1 MMAVQL
7 DGTDQGAAGETLERS
22 RRRRKFWIIGGLAG
36 IGFVAGFMAGFT
48 QPHKVFD
55 PSLSWSPELTLGL
68 AVAWL
73 VAVIGGGLL
82 YARHTDEF
90 EQAWRYKGVAAGACA
105 YVILYPV
112 WLLLWK
118 GGVAPEPMH
127 FVIFLAFMAVT
138 LVASLFY
145 RVR

>member
-1 MMAVQL
+1 MMAKASEMQ
-7 DGTDQGAAGETLERS
+7 AADSGEALERN
-22 RRRRKFWIIGGLAG
+22 RRRRKYWIVGILAG
-36 IGFVAGFMAGFT
+36 IGFVAGFVTGFT
-48 QPHKVFD
+48 QPETLFD
-55 PSLSWSPELTLGL
+55 PTRAWPPELTIML

-90 EQAWRYKGVAAGACA
+90 ELAWSYKAVAVGAAA
-105 YVILYPV
+105 YILLYPV

-127 FVIFLAFMAVT
+127 FVLFLGFMAVT
-138 LVASLFY
+138 MIASLFY

>member
-1 MMAVQL
+1 MAKASKL
-7 DGTDQGAAGETLERS
+7 KGELSGEALERS
-22 RRRRKFWIIGGLAG
+22 RRRRKYWIIGVLAG
-36 IGFVAGFMAGFT
+36 IGFVAGFTAGFT
-48 QPHKVFD
+48 QPHRLFD
-55 PSLSWSPELTLGL
+55 PSLSWSPALTVSL

-82 YARHTDEF
+82 YGRHFDEF
-90 EQAWRYKGVAAGACA
+90 ELANGYKAAAVGAGA
-105 YVILYPV
+105 YIVLYPV

-118 GGVAPEPMH
+118 GGVLPEPMH

-138 LVASLFY
+138 MVASLFY

>member
-1 MMAVQL
+1 MMAK
-7 DGTDQGAAGETLERS
+7 ASKFRGEESGEALERS
-22 RRRRKFWIIGGLAG
+22 RRRRKYWIIGVLAG
-36 IGFVAGFMAGFT
+36 IGFVAGFTAGFT
-48 QPHKVFD
+48 QPHRLFD
-55 PSLSWSPELTLGL
+55 PSLSWSPELTLSL

-82 YARHTDEF
+82 YARHTDEV
-90 EQAWRYKGVAAGACA
+90 EMANGYKAVAVGAVA
-105 YVILYPV
+105 YVVLYPV

-118 GGVAPEPMH
+118 GGVLPEPMH

-138 LVASLFY
+138 MVASLFY

>member
-1 MMAVQL
+1 MMVVGL
-7 DGTDQGAAGETLERS
+7 DGADQDASGEALERS

-36 IGFVAGFMAGFT
+36 IGFVAGFVAGFT
-48 QPHKVFD
+48 QPHKLFD

-90 EQAWRYKGVAAGACA
+90 ELAGSYKAVAAGAGA
-105 YVILYPV
+105 YIVLYPV

-127 FVIFLAFMAVT
+127 FVIFLGFMAVT
-138 LVASLFY
+138 LIASLFH